1 MDEDVGVKGGRPPDG
16 GVAGQLRSMERQ
28 RCRTVFEQYRLAA
41 ELLRERVCER
51 VAAGLPQDRWQQGV
65 AAEVGLALH
74 VAPNTAAKFVHRA
87 VELEKTMPHTR
98 ARLREGDLTPEAIPV
113 IIGGLAHLDASDRHV
128 ADAQLCTDP
137 ATLAGM
143 GLKQLAA
150 RVEQVAYRL
159 DAEATVDRNASAE
172 KDRTVTI
179 RPLPEG
185 MARVSLLLP
194 VAQGVGVYAALRKHA
209 ANLIGIGADLRTRG
223 QIMADTA
230 FARITGREAAAGQP
244 VTVNLTM
251 PATVLLGDRSGTAHL
266 DGGGTMPAEIARN
279 LIGRATAAGV
289 AWVKRLYVAPESG
302 AVVGMDSRA
311 RCFPDGLAEMI
322 RARDRYCRTPY
333 CDAPIAHTDHVVP
346 HAAGGPTEFQNGQG
360 LCAACNYAKEATGWT
375 SRVVPDASGRHTVV
389 TRTPSG
395 HHHRSTAPDQAA

>member
-1 MDEDVGVKGGRPPDG
+1 
-16 GVAGQLRSMERQ
+16 MERQ
-28 RCRTVFEQYRLAA
+28 RCLVVFEQYRLAA

-74 VAPNTAAKFVHRA
+74 MAQNTAAKFVARA

-98 ARLREGDLTPEAIPV
+98 ARLRDGDLTPEAIPV
-113 IIGGLAHLDASDRHV
+113 IVGGLAHLDASDRHA
-128 ADAQLCTDP
+128 ADVQLCADP

-150 RVEQVAYRL
+150 RVEQVAYKL
-159 DAEATVDRNASAE
+159 DAQGTVDRNAAAE

-209 ANLIGIGADLRTRG
+209 DTVIGIGADLRTRG

-230 FARITGREAAAGQP
+230 FARLTGREIADGQP
-244 VTVNLTM
+244 VLVNLTM
-251 PATVLLGDRSGTAHL
+251 PATVLLGDRPGTAHL
-266 DGGGTMPAEIARN
+266 DGGGTVPAEIARN

-289 AWVKRLYVAPESG
+289 AWVKRLYIAPESG

-322 RARDRYCRTPY
+322 RTRDRYCRTPY

-346 HAAGGPTEFQNGQG
+346 HAAGGPTSFGNGQG
-360 LCAACNYAKEATGWT
+360 LCAACNYAKEAAGWT
-375 SRVVPDASGRHTVV
+375 SRVVPDASGRHTVD

-395 HHHRSTAPDQAA
+395 HHHRSTAPEQAA

>member
-1 MDEDVGVKGGRPPDG
+1 M
-16 GVAGQLRSMERQ
+16 
-28 RCRTVFEQYRLAA
+28 C
-41 ELLRERVCER
+41 
-51 VAAGLPQDRWQQGV
+51 
-65 AAEVGLALH
+65 
-74 VAPNTAAKFVHRA
+74 
-87 VELEKTMPHTR
+87 
-98 ARLREGDLTPEAIPV
+98 
-113 IIGGLAHLDASDRHV
+113 
-128 ADAQLCTDP
+128 ADP
-137 ATLAGM
+137 GTLAGC
-143 GLKQLAA
+143 GLRRIADLVKKM
-150 RVEQVAYRL
+150 AYEL
-159 DAEATVDRNASAE
+159 DAQGTVDRNASAE

-209 ANLIGIGADLRTRG
+209 TTLIGIGADLRTRG

-230 FARITGREAAAGQP
+230 FARITGREAAEGQP

-251 PATVLLGDRSGTAHL
+251 PATVLLGDRPGTAHV
-266 DGGGTMPAEIARN
+266 DGGGTVPAEIARN

-289 AWVKRLYVAPESG
+289 AWVKRLYIAPESG
-302 AVVGMDSRA
+302 AVVGMDSRQ

-346 HAAGGPTEFQNGQG
+346 HAKGGATEFANGQG
-360 LCAACNYAKEATGWT
+360 LCAACNYAKEAAGRA
-375 SRVVPDASGRHTVV
+375 SAVVEDPSGRHTVE

-395 HHHRSTAPDQAA
+395 HAHRSTAPDQAA

>member
-1 MDEDVGVKGGRPPDG
+1 M
-16 GVAGQLRSMERQ
+16 
-28 RCRTVFEQYRLAA
+28 TVFEQYRLAA

-74 VAPNTAAKFVHRA
+74 MSPNTAAKFVARA
-87 VELEKTMPHTR
+87 VELEKILPHTR
-98 ARLREGDLTPEAIPV
+98 TRLREGDLAPEAIPV
-113 IIGGLAHLDASDRHV
+113 IVGGLAHLDASDRHT
-128 ADAQLCTDP
+128 ADELLCAEA

-159 DAEATVDRNASAE
+159 DAQATVDRNAAAE

-194 VAQGVGVYAALRKHA
+194 VARGVGVYAALRKHA
-209 ANLIGIGADLRTRG
+209 ATLIGIGADLRTRG

-230 FARITGREAAAGQP
+230 FARITGREATGGQP
-244 VTVNLTM
+244 VTVNLTL
-251 PATVLLGDRSGTAHL
+251 PATVLLGDQPGTAYL
-266 DGGGTMPAEIARN
+266 DGGGAMPAEIARN
-279 LIGRATAAGV
+279 LIGKATAAGV
-289 AWVKRLYVAPESG
+289 AWVKRLYIAPETG

-311 RCFPDGLAEMI
+311 RCFPDGLADMI
-322 RARDRYCRTPY
+322 RARDRYCRSPY

-346 HAAGGPTEFQNGQG
+346 HAAGGPTSFDNGQG
-360 LCAACNYAKEATGWT
+360 LCAACNYAKEAAGW
-375 SRVVPDASGRHTVV
+375 SSAVVGDPSGRHTVDA
-389 TRTPSG
+389 RTPSG
-395 HHHRSTAPDQAA
+395 HSLRSTAPRQAA